1 MFILLYIEHDYIF
14 DRLVKQIIN
23 LQMNCVIIIIILAK
37 VAIYLDNH
45 SNVLIATSS
54 PWHSGLFLW

>member
-1 MFILLYIEHDYIF
+1 
-14 DRLVKQIIN
+14 
-23 LQMNCVIIIIILAK
+23 MNCVIIIIILAK

-54 PWHSGLFLW
+54 PWHSGLFL